1 MFKKIVLFIFCL
13 FTIKVFAQDK
23 ITHLLDNI
31 QQKLT
36 WDTSKESLLVYINTM
51 DKMLIEKPNP
61 YTSYWN
67 AYAKYLLYFEYNLKN
82 EDENKKAE
90 QTLEEALKLIEKIQN
105 KTSEHYALLSLLGGL
120 QLNFTN
126 SLMLPFKASLVGK
139 NAKKAIELNPKNIRA
154 YLALGIYDYYTP
166 KMYGG
171 MKITEEN
178 LKKAVA
184 LTEKIDPNPLA
195 PDWGKSDAF
204 LYLVKFYNY
213 EKKFDDA
220 KKYLD
225 EGLKLYPNFEL
236 LKKMK
241 VKLEKNG

>member
-1 MFKKIVLFIFCL
+1 
-13 FTIKVFAQDK
+13 
-23 ITHLLDNI
+23 
-31 QQKLT
+31 
-36 WDTSKESLLVYINTM
+36 
-51 DKMLIEKPNP
+51 
-61 YTSYWN
+61 
-67 AYAKYLLYFEYNLKN
+67 
-82 EDENKKAE
+82 
-90 QTLEEALKLIEKIQN
+90 
-105 KTSEHYALLSLLGGL
+105 
-120 QLNFTN
+120 
-126 SLMLPFKASLVGK
+126 LPFKASVVGK

-184 LTEKIDPNPLA
+184 LTEKIDPNPFA
-195 PDWGKSDAF
+195 PDWGKADAY

-225 EGLKLYPNFEL
+225 EGLKLFPNFEL

-241 VKLEKNG
+241 VKFEKNG